1 MEPIKLCFTGEMP
14 IGIANVGF
22 IGSGPGLN
30 WYVSFHPE
38 GYWAL
43 EEDIIWSAIHTKV
56 SSYPDAL
63 YSHPR
68 WGIRVRD
75 DTMLARILM
84 LYCEISPNMCLLD
97 FIAQTLDAE
106 SPEVSK

>member
-1 MEPIKLCFTGEMP
+1 MDQIKLYYTGERSLWP
-14 IGIANVGF
+14 F
-22 IGSGPGLN
+22 SELDR
-30 WYVSFHPE
+30 YVSFQPE

-84 LYCEISPNMCLLD
+84 LYCDISPNMCLLD